1 MPILKIAKIFIFRIW
16 QKHFSISKR
25 RMAVHNK
32 IGEVGEAL
40 ARKYLEQQ
48 GYTILEQNYRT
59 RYAEIDLVAQRDK
72 TCVFVEVR
80 TKIGEQFG
88 SPEDTINKKKLWKM
102 RKNAEVYV
110 ARVRQADLARI
121 DAICVVLEQ
130 DFTQR
135 RLTHYE
141 NIA

>member
-1 MPILKIAKIFIFRIW
+1 
-16 QKHFSISKR
+16 
-25 RMAVHNK
+25 MAVHNK